1 MGATAS
7 RSHIVFCIPVDLFT
21 ISCYCKKKKG
31 IGEMKKQDVLPLLAY
46 GIPWG
51 FLALWMD
58 QILLFGLAMGATGFL
73 TWRSSRGGKL
83 WLVIAGNAISAV
95 LTLIL
100 LCWAYLEGFWQFELF
115 GPFGWTVFTLALTI
129 PVQAFCWNRY
139 WGMLAAYF
147 AVIAGF
153 AGYLYSLM
161 LGL

>member
-1 MGATAS
+1 
-7 RSHIVFCIPVDLFT
+7 
-21 ISCYCKKKKG
+21 
-31 IGEMKKQDVLPLLAY
+31 MKKQNLLTVLVY

-58 QILLFGLAMGATGFL
+58 QLWLFGLAMAVTGFL
-73 TWRSSRGGKL
+73 AWHCGRGEKL
-83 WLVIAGNAISAV
+83 RLVIAGNAISSV
-95 LTLIL
+95 LTMVL
-100 LCWAYLEGFWQFELF
+100 LCWAYFGCLWQFELF
-115 GPFGWTVFTLALTI
+115 GPFGWTVFLLALTV

-153 AGYLYSLM
+153 VGYLYSLM